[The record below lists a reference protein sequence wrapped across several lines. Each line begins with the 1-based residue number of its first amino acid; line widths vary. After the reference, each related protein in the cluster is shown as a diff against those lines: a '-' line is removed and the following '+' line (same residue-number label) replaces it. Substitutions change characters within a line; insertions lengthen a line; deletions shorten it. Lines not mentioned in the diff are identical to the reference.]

1 MNSISNKAA
10 IVGVGV
16 SGFSK
21 DSGRT
26 ELRMTCECIKAA
38 LDDAGLVPLD
48 IDGIVK
54 HTDDA
59 SDEHSVTSSMG
70 MGNLTYFGESRWD
83 SAPCSMVLRAAIG
96 VATGVANY
104 VVLYRAVN
112 GSSRRRMMP
121 SMRASGQM
129 STSDLLQWTYHAP
142 FGLMSEAGRVAMI
155 VRRYMH
161 EYGINS
167 DQFGWVTTVCRDH
180 GVKNPNGMFYN
191 EPITIKD
198 YLESRMIVDP
208 LRVMDCHEEAD
219 SAVAL
224 VVTTVERA
232 KNLRQKPVY
241 ILGATQSQLS
251 ETEEKN
257 SYYRPVISGL
267 PEMGHMGKRLFA
279 MAGIG
284 PKDIKVA
291 QLDDSYAPLVP
302 MQLEELGFCGRG
314 EGVAF
319 CEGGDRIRVGGEL
332 ALNTSGGSLGEG
344 YLYGMNHVVEAVRQ
358 IMGTSTAQVKDADL
372 VLVATGAGGPASGL
386 ILGGSR

>member
-142 FGLMSEAGRVAMI
+142 FGLMSEAG
-155 VRRYMH
+155 
-161 EYGINS
+161 G
-167 DQFGWVTTVCRDH
+167 
-180 GVKNPNGMFYN
+180 
-191 EPITIKD
+191 
-198 YLESRMIVDP
+198 
-208 LRVMDCHEEAD
+208 LR
-219 SAVAL
+219 
-224 VVTTVERA
+224 
-232 KNLRQKPVY
+232 
-241 ILGATQSQLS
+241 LG
-251 ETEEKN
+251 
-257 SYYRPVISGL
+257 
-267 PEMGHMGKRLFA
+267 
-279 MAGIG
+279 
-284 PKDIKVA
+284 
-291 QLDDSYAPLVP
+291 
-302 MQLEELGFCGRG
+302 G
-314 EGVAF
+314 EGEPSARPA
-319 CEGGDRIRVGGEL
+319 DKEL
-332 ALNTSGGSLGEG
+332 DAACGPQNPSDENENGPQRPPI
-344 YLYGMNHVVEAVRQ
+344 AV
-358 IMGTSTAQVKDADL
+358 
-372 VLVATGAGGPASGL
+372 
-386 ILGGSR
+386 